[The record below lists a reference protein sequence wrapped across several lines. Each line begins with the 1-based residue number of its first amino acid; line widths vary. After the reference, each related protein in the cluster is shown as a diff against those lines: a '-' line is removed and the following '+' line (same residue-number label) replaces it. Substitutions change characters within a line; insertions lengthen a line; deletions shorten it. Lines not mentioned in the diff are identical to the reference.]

1 MPLKAIHLV
10 DEGVYLVDRPWSGQ
24 YEVGGLAAAPQG
36 QLVVKSL
43 DSVVHVETRQGELLN
58 FKDESGEV
66 MSAADYAAQ
75 RLELLKDST
84 VDDDGNRE
92 FKTLE
97 AEFVYRKFADR
108 WKAGDRAPNTVIR
121 TPAEIEVTEVRVNSG
136 DPDIVS
142 LWNAPDLHQDVRLY
156 SLNRDGVMVKAFHEQ
171 CREAGL
177 TFEND
182 SHPSYLRFAKIE
194 GEYAFSDAFNQNK
207 RPFTGTLAQCKAEKA
222 HCIQRV
228 TAVVSLR
235 AAKKRGIQLQNAG
248 TVLIALQGVQTN
260 LAGVRARKDSD
271 ASLSG
276 ARKRLT
282 SLIADIQKEIGVI
295 QP

>member
-1 MPLKAIHLV
+1 MALKAIHLV

-43 DSVVHVETRQGELLN
+43 DSVVHVETRTGELLN

-66 MSAADYAAQ
+66 LSAADYAAQ

-84 VDDDGNRE
+84 VDDDGERE

-97 AEFVYRKFADR
+97 AEFEYRKFAER

-121 TPAEIEVTEVRVNSG
+121 TPADIEVSEVRVNSG

-142 LWNAPDLHQDVRLY
+142 LWNAPDLHHDIRLY
-156 SLNRDGVMVKAFHEQ
+156 SLNRDVVMVKACKEQ
-171 CREAGL
+171 CAAAGL
-177 TFEND
+177 SLEND
-182 SHPSYLRFAKIE
+182 SFRTYLRFAKID
-194 GEYAFSDAFNQNK
+194 GDYAFNDAFNENK
-207 RPFTGTLAQCKAEKA
+207 RAFIGTLAQCKAEKEV
-222 HCIQRV
+222 CIRRV
-228 TAVVSLR
+228 RDIVSVR

-248 TVLIALQGVQTN
+248 TVLLALQSVQTS
-260 LAGVRARKDSD
+260 LASVRAKQDSGG
-271 ASLSG
+271 SLSS
-276 ARKRLT
+276 AKTRLAALMT
-282 SLIADIQKEIGVI
+282 DIQKEIGGAA
-295 QP
+295 